1 MTMRSNPPANPDA
14 AQPQPR
20 GDFYPPNRLAE
31 ILAAPGGMSVSQ
43 ALHQASETL
52 KAGEAQQLQRID
64 EALRDLRAIAD
75 MAAPSIEQQLRMYDR
90 SSEIVSLAV
99 TVSYRDLSEGAFC
112 LCDLLENLR
121 QKQVWMKDR
130 VQLNLAALALLRRPA
145 SGEDAEARAALVASL
160 HKLSRLD

>member
-1 MTMRSNPPANPDA
+1 MRTTPPAAPDD

-31 ILAAPGGMSVSQ
+31 ILSAPGGMTVSD
-43 ALHQASETL
+43 ALQHAAEKLQAS
-52 KAGEAQQLQRID
+52 EAQQLQRID

-75 MAAPSIEQQLRMYDR
+75 MAAPSIDQQLRMYDR

-112 LCDLLENLR
+112 LCDLLDNLR
-121 QKQVWMKDR
+121 QKQVWLKER
-130 VQLNLAALALLRRPA
+130 VQLNLAALAILRRPA
-145 SGEDAEARAALVASL
+145 EAHESESRAALLASL
-160 HKLSRLD
+160 RKLARLD